1 MAELKLGTQ
10 IGGNLVWHQGILDLN
25 PVDDK
30 LFFRQFDVITDIG
43 GQTINGG
50 LSLKGDVDTTGRM
63 VGVGANGG
71 WGSASRGA
79 FSQIIENDF
88 NAHWLLTSNRKD
100 GSGRAGIQVLT
111 SNTGIMRLYTDNIT
125 KYVDIAGGQVS
136 VQATM
141 PSSASHLTRKD
152 YVDAEVK
159 RSMDYTDSK
168 DAASNATVAALDTRV
183 TTLDAQNVKITG
195 NQSIA
200 GIKTFSSHI
209 TVPAADPTAATQAA
223 HKGYVDK
230 LNATSVKGVTAISP
244 VISTGG
250 INPVISIAPASRA
263 SSGSMSSNDKIK
275 LDDLPADALSRAGG
289 TMKPNGFIKLDGM
302 GGINSITGGK
312 EYSIFRDHNN
322 GNVTVGGAGGDLYL
336 GYTTDSEAYTT
347 QNVLLYA
354 PLKWM
359 NNNTG
364 RVLVDS
370 DGFIPWAS
378 IKDRIGLEGKTK
390 KISGPTNFDEYEG
403 LGFYNLYAVRPT
415 TGTLSVNPPPF
426 DYGTMVVVGSGKD
439 LQNFVTQIATER
451 TNGATYIRTRN
462 DGTMTWTT
470 WNKQYSEK
478 SKPTPADVGAAA
490 VVNSKIVIPANS
502 GALGATLKSQK
513 EGSNETDQV
522 TWLTDKPDNVAW
534 HKAIGIRTSTGPVYW
549 NGTGARRI
557 YNEDFKPTAADV
569 GALPVNANAVSAT
582 KLLTARTI
590 NGTNFDG
597 SGNIT
602 TANWG
607 TARTLTIGDA
617 AKSVNG
623 AGNVSWSLSEIGAYH
638 PGNKP
643 SLGSDLGLQWQLPN
657 PGGTSRYV
665 RLVTLGLTDKD
676 ITFVLAGFGDN
687 GTTKRAT
694 YNVTAA
700 TRGSGISVDVNALDV
715 DLLYGEKPII
725 YHRRVGESFEVWVK
739 TPIWG
744 LDATFTRM
752 SGRGGVVNIDSS
764 TTIEPTGLTAV
775 TINQIY
781 TTRFKPTAGDVGAVN
796 KTGDTMTGNLTASK
810 VLVSGAQG
818 SEGNALTRKDYVDTE
833 LSRKLSL
840 TGGKVTGPITSL
852 ATDNFRIA
860 SGSIGTFWRKD
871 DSRLYLMLTA
881 AGDPEGTY
889 NNLRPFHVSL
899 TDGSVVTETKLL
911 LPAGQAQQADAATR
925 KDYVDGQVATRAPM
939 AHTHTVSAITD
950 LNAQNAT
957 ATANTLALRDSE
969 ADVHARLLRTTYG
982 DEFTMSG
989 AIAFRVNNST
999 NNYTRYC
1006 NDPASVRNWMK
1017 GAKTDWQ
1024 MGWRAYIEH
1033 TDNPMTEYHIP
1044 GKTAVL
1050 TYLTGDGVYRIDSSN
1065 GGGGA
1070 VGARMSLD
1078 SSGNLY
1084 VVGNGNFNDVQIRSD
1099 RRLKKNFVKIS
1110 GALDKVSQLCAYT
1123 YDKKQSLSSNDYSTH
1138 EVGLIAQDVQLV
1150 LPEAVTEVV
1159 NPVDNL
1165 KVLTISNSGVN
1176 ALLVEAIKEL
1186 RAEVNQLRQQIA
1198 K

>member
-50 LSLKGDVDTTGRM
+50 LSLKGDVDTTGR
-63 VGVGANGG
+63 VFGVGANIS
-71 WGSASRGA
+71 WASHPKGA

-88 NAHWLLTSNRKD
+88 SAHWMLTSNRKD

-111 SNTGIMRLYTDNIT
+111 NNTGNMRLYTDNIT

-289 TMKPNGFIKLDGM
+289 TMKPNGFIRLDGM

-359 NNNTG
+359 NNKTG

-378 IKDRIGLEGKTK
+378 VKDRIGLEGKSK
-390 KISGPTNFDEYEG
+390 PLKGPINFDDLNLTG
-403 LGFYNLYAVRPT
+403 DYNLYNAKK
-415 TGTLSVNPPPF
+415 TGSVNPPPF
-426 DYGTMVVVGSGKD
+426 NYGTMSVVGSEKD
-439 LQNFVTQIATER
+439 GNTFVTQIATDKSS
-451 TNGATYIRTRN
+451 GVTYIRTRSD
-462 DGTMTWTT
+462 DGTWTA
-470 WNKQYSEK
+470 WNKQYSEQ
-478 SKPTPADVGAAA
+478 SKPTPA
-490 VVNSKIVIPANS
+490 
-502 GALGATLKSQK
+502 
-513 EGSNETDQV
+513 E
-522 TWLTDKPDNVAW
+522 
-534 HKAIGIRTSTGPVYW
+534 
-549 NGTGARRI
+549 
-557 YNEDFKPTAADV
+557 
-569 GALPVNANAVSAT
+569 
-582 KLLTARTI
+582 
-590 NGTNFDG
+590 
-597 SGNIT
+597 
-602 TANWG
+602 
-607 TARTLTIGDA
+607 
-617 AKSVNG
+617 
-623 AGNVSWSLSEIGAYH
+623 
-638 PGNKP
+638 
-643 SLGSDLGLQWQLPN
+643 
-657 PGGTSRYV
+657 
-665 RLVTLGLTDKD
+665 
-676 ITFVLAGFGDN
+676 
-687 GTTKRAT
+687 
-694 YNVTAA
+694 
-700 TRGSGISVDVNALDV
+700 
-715 DLLYGEKPII
+715 
-725 YHRRVGESFEVWVK
+725 
-739 TPIWG
+739 
-744 LDATFTRM
+744 
-752 SGRGGVVNIDSS
+752 
-764 TTIEPTGLTAV
+764 
-775 TINQIY
+775 
-781 TTRFKPTAGDVGAVN
+781 VGAVN
-796 KTGDTMTGNLTASK
+796 KTGDTMTGALGVTRIDHVDLPSASQQLINAYNTGIVFVGNTQTVNDLRLQTNNGVVSVTVGSAPFRIYHAGFKPTAADVGALSATGGSISGEILFTGNGLSSGLRFLPTGSNDAFGIRCVNPDTNTGELEFYSTDDDVEPFVFRHYTAGMNGSGTSVEWVRIDNEGLKVKGNLVYHPGNKPTATDVGAVAKTGDTMTGSLK
-810 VLVSGAQG
+810 APDFIQTTAQSTNAAASTRKDYVDAQVSAVDAKNVAKAGDTMTGNLNFGTPNQGIHFQTATIGGGNGLFSGTGDGASSTSSNIQLKSWFGVGIAPASGNPTNANTIWFNARNGDISTIGDITAKKSLVSAAQG
-818 SEGNALTRKDYVDTE
+818 TEANALTRKDYVD
-833 LSRKLSL
+833 S
-840 TGGKVTGPITSL
+840 
-852 ATDNFRIA
+852 
-860 SGSIGTFWRKD
+860 
-871 DSRLYLMLTA
+871 
-881 AGDPEGTY
+881 
-889 NNLRPFHVSL
+889 
-899 TDGSVVTETKLL
+899 
-911 LPAGQAQQADAATR
+911 
-925 KDYVDGQVATRAPM
+925 QVATRAPTT
-939 AHTHTVSAITD
+939 HTHTVAAITD
-950 LNAQNAT
+950 LKPQDTN
-957 ATANTLALRDSE
+957 ATANTLALRDAA
-969 ADVHARLLRTTYG
+969 ADVHARLLRTTFG
-982 DEFTMSG
+982 DDIVMSG
-989 AIAFRVNNST
+989 AIAFRVNSST

-1165 KVLTISNSGVN
+1165 NVLTISNSGVN

>member
-63 VGVGANGG
+63 VGVGANSG

-79 FSQIIENDF
+79 FSQIIENDTS
-88 NAHWLLTSNRKD
+88 AHWLLTSNHKD

-195 NQSIA
+195 NQSIT

-244 VISTGG
+244 VISTGS

-312 EYSIFRDHNN
+312 EYSIFRDHND

-359 NNNTG
+359 NNKTG

-390 KISGPTNFDEYEG
+390 KISGPTNFDEYEE
-403 LGFYNLYAVRPT
+403 LGFYNLYAVRPA

-426 DYGTMVVVGSGKD
+426 DHGTMVVVGSDKD
-439 LQNFVTQIATER
+439 LQSFVTQIATDKSS
-451 TNGATYIRTRN
+451 GVTYIRTRN

-478 SKPTPADVGAAA
+478 SKPTPADVGA
-490 VVNSKIVIPANS
+490 VSKTGDTMTGGLTFVNADCELGWVFNTDYAKIGFKNTADGDTDSYMWFKTGDNGNEYFKWQGVS
-502 GALGATLKSQK
+502 GANTTDWMSLKST
-513 EGSNETDQV
+513 GLVVAAGV
-522 TWLTDKPDNVAW
+522 TAPTF
-534 HKAIGIRTSTGPVYW
+534 
-549 NGTGARRI
+549 TGALAG
-557 YNEDFKPTAADV
+557 NAATATNLA
-569 GALPVNANAVSAT
+569 
-582 KLLTARTI
+582 TARQI
-590 NGTNFDG
+590 NGTNFNG
-597 SGNIT
+597 TASIT

-607 TARTLTIGDA
+607 TARTLTIGNA

-623 AGNVSWSLSEIGAYH
+623 AGNVSWSLSEIGAARSAGEVSSGTAESISTATFVQWLESIGAFNDSSWTARCNWSYAQNRTITDTRCGNIH
-638 PGNKP
+638 LAGCTIEVISTSTSTYTIRVITPTTTSYGGTTGAEFIYVNNGPDYAPGWRRSYTTSNKP
-643 SLGSDLGLQWQLPN
+643 
-657 PGGTSRYV
+657 
-665 RLVTLGLTDKD
+665 
-676 ITFVLAGFGDN
+676 
-687 GTTKRAT
+687 
-694 YNVTAA
+694 
-700 TRGSGISVDVNALDV
+700 
-715 DLLYGEKPII
+715 
-725 YHRRVGESFEVWVK
+725 
-739 TPIWG
+739 TP
-744 LDATFTRM
+744 A
-752 SGRGGVVNIDSS
+752 
-764 TTIEPTGLTAV
+764 
-775 TINQIY
+775 
-781 TTRFKPTAGDVGAVN
+781 DVGAVA
-796 KTGDTMTGNLTASK
+796 KSGDTMTGSLTAPA
-810 VLVSGAQG
+810 VLVSGNDGLSVGTGDGASSTSSNIQLKSWFGVGIAPTVGNPTNANTIWFNARNGNIGTIGDIFANKSLVGAAQG
-818 SEGNALTRKDYVDTE
+818 TEVNAL
-833 LSRKLSL
+833 
-840 TGGKVTGPITSL
+840 
-852 ATDNFRIA
+852 
-860 SGSIGTFWRKD
+860 
-871 DSRLYLMLTA
+871 
-881 AGDPEGTY
+881 
-889 NNLRPFHVSL
+889 
-899 TDGSVVTETKLL
+899 
-911 LPAGQAQQADAATR
+911 TR

-939 AHTHTVSAITD
+939 AHTHTVAAITD
-950 LNAQNAT
+950 LNPQDTA
-957 ATANTLALRDSE
+957 ATANTLALRDAA
-969 ADVHARLLRTTYG
+969 ADVNARLLRTTYW
-982 DEFTMSG
+982 DESGMSG

-1033 TDNPMTEYHIP
+1033 TDSPMTEYHIP

-1070 VGARMSLD
+1070 VVARMSLD

-1084 VVGNGNFNDVQIRSD
+1084 VVGNGNFNDVNIRSD
-1099 RRLKKNFVKIS
+1099 RRLKKNFVNIS

-1123 YDKKQSLSSNDYSTH
+1123 YDKKQSISSNDYSTH

-1165 KVLTISNSGVN
+1165 NVLTISNSGVN